1 MADEPKAPRKRA
13 AKKAVDGES
22 KKVSKKAAAIPV
34 PLFQAAPTTKT
45 AKVAKAAKVE
55 KVEPVAASASDEN
68 EKEEFRRRRRRG
80 GRGRRRMAK
89 RVLMLM
95 RALQLKS

>member
-13 AKKAVDGES
+13 AKKAVDGET

-34 PLFQAAPTTKT
+34 PLFQAAPVTKT
-45 AKVAKAAKVE
+45 PKVAKAAKVE
-55 KVEPVAASASDEN
+55 KPDASAAVSSSDES

-80 GRGRRRMAK
+80 GRGRRRNGKAGFK
-89 RVLMLM
+89 
-95 RALQLKS
+95 

>member
-45 AKVAKAAKVE
+45 AKVA
-55 KVEPVAASASDEN
+55 
-68 EKEEFRRRRRRG
+68 
-80 GRGRRRMAK
+80 
-89 RVLMLM
+89 
-95 RALQLKS
+95 

>member
-55 KVEPVAASASDEN
+55 KAEPVTASTGDES
-68 EKEEFRRRRRRG
+68 EKEEN
-80 GRGRRRMAK
+80 
-89 RVLMLM
+89 
-95 RALQLKS
+95 